1 MGAEI
6 FPVKAF
12 LNCSIIPA
20 QCAVARVILT
30 KGNSPEIIKIHLIR
44 SQIAMSGNIGMAVS
58 AGLCG
63 RRGHVML
70 EWLVQEM
77 VRTNLFSGRH
87 DPPLSGLRPT
97 LTLPCF
103 PAQHTSS
110 HYWSKSR
117 ANTLQYKLQTLQL
130 QKLKICCILLRS
142 NKAALL
148 PSIWLIRFDVIFR
161 HVRIVSSVE
170 WVHLSPH
177 SCWSLPRN
185 GLWLLTNAIYYARL
199 NNGSNFKEINN
210 LKFSGSVRSDRRPHA
225 EGHRL
230 SREVWT
236 LRGRQ
241 EQDRGRIRI
250 KTEVRES
257 EGTPWWLEIVFYS
270 FTASHP
276 RGQ

>member
-44 SQIAMSGNIGMAVS
+44 TQIAMSGNIGMAVLWCV
-58 AGLCG
+58 GGGGMLCWNDWL
-63 RRGHVML
+63 RRWWEPIYSQAAM
-70 EWLVQEM
+70 
-77 VRTNLFSGRH
+77 T
-87 DPPLSGLRPT
+87 PLSLSGPRPT
-97 LTLPCF
+97 LTLLCF
-103 PAQHTSS
+103 PAQHSS
-110 HYWSKSR
+110 HWSKSR
-117 ANTLQYKLQTLQL
+117 ANTLQYKLQTLQR

-148 PSIWLIRFDVIFR
+148 PSIWLIRCDVIFR

-185 GLWLLTNAIYYARL
+185 GLWLLTNAINYARL
-199 NNGSNFKEINN
+199 NNG
-210 LKFSGSVRSDRRPHA
+210 
-225 EGHRL
+225 
-230 SREVWT
+230 
-236 LRGRQ
+236 
-241 EQDRGRIRI
+241 
-250 KTEVRES
+250 
-257 EGTPWWLEIVFYS
+257 
-270 FTASHP
+270 
-276 RGQ
+276 